1 MKFSKTLKRCIA
13 GTIVLCHAGVLS
25 VPAMAAIEQEAFGRV
40 KPGTEGSVSQSDLE
54 QMQELVKKM
63 QMRLTDLRPTAKIS
77 ASQLQELN
85 QQQESLRATT
95 AKQILELRSNIA
107 QETAK
112 AVADI
117 RQEAQQ
123 FKTKKVASSILERQ
137 EQTAKLIEQRQAVM
151 DGLFDQLAA
160 AKDSSSRNAA
170 LDKISSQMTAWEPK
184 KLQRDFKELP
194 WGRPDSKVPA
204 PVTAQDFNKL
214 APALEH
220 YQVKNDKITINP
232 KYKPLADAST
242 LSPDELWKHATPT
255 VFTSTSVGQWQKIA
269 FNGMTLS
276 DQNKWPVLA
285 SLPVA
290 TQPEDLNANEDVQ
303 ITQEIKDLAA
313 QLKHNP
319 AQIYKWVYDNIEF
332 IPTYGS
338 IQGSAYTLET
348 KRGNAT
354 DTSSLL
360 IALLRASGI
369 PARYV
374 SGTID
379 VPAKVAKDW
388 VGGVNNLSAAGN
400 LIGQGG
406 VPSVIMTSGGKE
418 THLRMEHM
426 WVETK
431 LDFIPSKGAVQTSG
445 QNNPNIEDSWVPLDA
460 SYKRYER
467 TKGIDLAKAV
477 PFDAEDFLNK
487 AKQGA
492 IVDETNGSVQNLNN
506 ASIEA
511 ATKAHN
517 DKVEAYLKQKY
528 PDAIIDDILGT
539 SEIKPYQS
547 KMLSPVLPYEVVAV
561 VRDYHTLPDTMRHY
575 FHLNVYDAADPYAS
589 QMGSYAVQ
597 FKVASTQLRGKPLA
611 LSFRP
616 SSEADAQAIVNALP
630 KPDGSGNIDPSKL
643 PTSLSSSIRMTGEIT
658 LDGQVL
664 KTLPS
669 YNLGTEIQAQ
679 MGFKS
684 PNNNWSLPNKQ
695 FQAGEYHAIGYN
707 MQGLSQKQL
716 QSIKTQLEQTNSKLQ
731 SKEQS
736 QLVTLTKH
744 NLTGVLLQAVVQS
757 YFGLNETQERIAGTQ
772 AKVTSYSY
780 MSFGTFSTNMQGIYS
795 WGVLRQAKFTGMMMD
810 IDRLSTTS
818 VDTDN
823 NTQNWINFNAS
834 QGSRM
839 SANEHLVPE
848 QFFNSSD
855 VTTKNANGISAVK
868 ALQIAVSQG
877 QKIHVIDKKNI
888 NTVLPQLNHNSDTI
902 QDIQNAVAAGKVITV
917 SQSKVTAFGWTGSGY
932 IMLDRAT
939 GSGAYMIGGGL
950 DGGVT
955 TIKDST
961 GRGFSFTAL
970 MPSFG
975 WIDEQAVAATGV
987 ALTVAHVVKMSVIK
1001 VNNFYECNR
1010 EAIVNLATAIGI
1022 ALIIATMVSL
1032 IQVGT
1037 VGLGTPASISIT
1049 VMLLSIMPSTANA
1062 AQNNLNGAC
1071 SEKCLMATEENIRM
1085 VLAPTTELTI
1095 QKNVSLPHIQRN
1107 VEQFEQGKSPSGDIK
1122 MYKNQIIVDGNHR
1135 FVTGKLCKGYNPSKT
1150 ESGELAQWQIDS
1162 AIPIKDI
1169 NISENFWENWGY

>member
-25 VPAMAAIEQEAFGRV
+25 VPAMAAIEQEAFGRI

-63 QMRLTDLRPTAKIS
+63 QMRLTDLRPTAKTS
-77 ASQLQELN
+77 ASQLQKLN
-85 QQQESLRATT
+85 QQQESLRAAT

-123 FKTKKVASSILERQ
+123 FKAKKVASSIIERQ
-137 EQTAKLIEQRQAVM
+137 EQTAKLIEQRQTVM
-151 DGLFDQLAA
+151 DGLFDQLEA
-160 AKDSSSRNAA
+160 AKDTTSRNAA

-220 YQVKNDKITINP
+220 YQVKNDKISINP
-232 KYKPLADAST
+232 KYKPLEDAST
-242 LSPDELWKHATPT
+242 LSPDQLWKQATPT

-269 FNGMTLS
+269 FNGMTLN

-290 TQPEDLNANEDVQ
+290 TQTEDLSANEDVQ

-319 AQIYKWVYDNIEF
+319 AAIYKWVYDNIEF

-379 VPAKVAKDW
+379 VPAEVAKDW

-426 WVETK
+426 WVEAK
-431 LDFIPSKGAVQTSG
+431 LDFIPSKGAVQTNG
-445 QNNPNIEDSWVPLDA
+445 QNNPNIEDSGVPLDA
-460 SYKRYER
+460 SYKCYER

-492 IVDETNGSVQNLNN
+492 TVDETNGSVQNLNAGN
-506 ASIEA
+506 IETA
-511 ATKAHN
+511 AKAYQ
-517 DKVEAYLKQKY
+517 DKVEAYLKQQH
-528 PDAIIDDILGT
+528 PTATVGDVLGT
-539 SEIKPYQS
+539 SKIKTYKS

-597 FKVASTQLRGKPLA
+597 FKIPSTQLRGKPLA

-616 SSEADAQAIVNALP
+616 SSEADAQAIANALP
-630 KPDGSGNIDPSKL
+630 KPDASGNIDPSKL
-643 PTSLSSSIRMTGEIT
+643 PKSLSSSIRVTGEIT

-664 KTLPS
+664 KSLPS
-669 YNLGTEIQAQ
+669 YALGTDIQAK
-679 MGFKS
+679 MGFMS
-684 PNNNWSLPNKQ
+684 PNNSWSLPNKQ
-695 FQAGEYHAIGYN
+695 FSAGEYHAIGYN
-707 MQGLSQKQL
+707 MQGIGKPQMERLKAKLEMAKTKIETKDEAQ
-716 QSIKTQLEQTNSKLQ
+716 IKTLNG
-731 SKEQS
+731 
-736 QLVTLTKH
+736 H
-744 NLTGVLLQAVVQS
+744 DITGTMLQAVVQS
-757 YFGLNETQERIAGTQ
+757 YFGLNDVQDDMQERQSDIINH
-772 AKVTSYSY
+772 SF
-780 MSFGTFSTNMQGIYS
+780 MSFGTFSTSLQGVYS
-795 WGVLRQAKFTGMMMD
+795 WGVLRTAKFAGMVMD
-810 IDRLSTTS
+810 IDRIGATI
-818 VDTDN
+818 VDKDN
-823 NTQNWINFNAS
+823 KQSNLLAFTQQ
-834 QGSRM
+834 QGPRQSL
-839 SANEHLVPE
+839 NENLVPE
-848 QFFNSSD
+848 QFFNDPTS
-855 VTTKNANGISAVK
+855 TTKNVEGVSATKILKLAND
-868 ALQIAVSQG
+868 QG
-877 QKIHVIDKKNI
+877 QKIYQIDKNNI
-888 NTVLPQLNHNSDTI
+888 SVILPQLNHESQVI
-902 QDIQNAVAAGKVITV
+902 ADISNAIASGKVVTTSQTKV
-917 SQSKVTAFGWTGSGY
+917 SLNGWSGSGY
-932 IMLDRAT
+932 IITDPNN
-939 GSGAYMIGGGL
+939 GSGAYMISGGL
-950 DGGVT
+950 NGGAILDPVG
-955 TIKDST
+955 ILGGIGLLIGIFAMMWAASL
-961 GRGFSFTAL
+961 AVVP
-970 MPSFG
+970 MA
-975 WIDEQAVAATGV
+975 IVAAIAMLIIASILLITARIAYIEGDIEAGN
-987 ALTVAHVVKMSVIK
+987 AL
-1001 VNNFYECNR
+1001 CN
-1010 EAIVNLATAIGI
+1010 IGI
-1022 ALIIATMVSL
+1022 ALMFASAGPIFFTQTALQVVMMGLSGATGGYFGGS
-1032 IQVGT
+1032 
-1037 VGLGTPASISIT
+1037 A
-1049 VMLLSIMPSTANA
+1049 
-1062 AQNNLNGAC
+1062 
-1071 SEKCLMATEENIRM
+1071 
-1085 VLAPTTELTI
+1085 
-1095 QKNVSLPHIQRN
+1095 
-1107 VEQFEQGKSPSGDIK
+1107 
-1122 MYKNQIIVDGNHR
+1122 
-1135 FVTGKLCKGYNPSKT
+1135 LCRP
-1150 ESGELAQWQIDS
+1150 
-1162 AIPIKDI
+1162 
-1169 NISENFWENWGY
+1169 